1 MLKFIITT
9 AMAMAALTGFAQVT
23 ENRKISDFSKIEV
36 ESGIELTYME
46 SNENSIRVEGDS
58 KDGLESIITETD
70 GKTLR
75 IYHAKRN
82 KKQSEG
88 SSKVFVA
95 GKNVNSFKASS
106 KSKLYFDRPV
116 AADDLEIEILSG
128 SYFRGTVLPNSK
140 VSVKVSS
147 GSLFSGKFETDIFK
161 GNFKSGATVS
171 LTGKAKKASISTSTG
186 AYCNAK
192 NFYVDKMTATA
203 GTKSSALLNAKEKIA
218 KATDASSITFFGNP
232 ENLKIDNESFV
243 IVNQSKSTAITWN
256 RPE

>member
-1 MLKFIITT
+1 
-9 AMAMAALTGFAQVT
+9 MALAASTSFAQVS

-46 SNENSIRVEGDS
+46 SDENSIRVEGDS
-58 KDGLESIITETD
+58 TDGLESIITETD

-88 SSKVFVA
+88 ISKVFVA
-95 GKNVNSFKASS
+95 AKNVNSFKASS

-116 AADDLEIEILSG
+116 AEDDIEIEILSG

-140 VSVKVSS
+140 VTVKVSS
-147 GSLFSGKFETDIFK
+147 GSLFSGKFETDSFK

-171 LTGKAKKASISTSTG
+171 LTGTAKKASISTSTG
-186 AYCNAK
+186 AFCNAK

-203 GTKSSALLNAKEKIA
+203 GTQSSALLNAKEKIA
-218 KATDASSITFFGNP
+218 KATDASSITFYGNP
-232 ENLKIDNESFV
+232 GNLKTDSDSFV
-243 IVNQSKSTAITWN
+243 IVNMSKSTAITWN
-256 RPE
+256 SPE